1 MTSEHAISY
10 DDLERRR
17 QKVAAARKP
26 STPQPIETESEAMQ
40 AINEIFNPTLKI
52 PVSSGPYRPPEEMSP
67 EDFDAERDLD
77 IRKLA
82 ELKEVFLLFDTD
94 CDGLISKDDLRFTF
108 GALGCESTEEL
119 LEEMLKEAKD
129 PLNLDSFV
137 ELMSFRTVELDPE
150 DVLLEA
156 WSKWD
161 LYGTGKIEEK
171 RMFEELTSYGDRLS
185 DSEAKAALKHAPL
198 AKPKNLEDPPM
209 IDYPA
214 FCHLLCGVRKRKDMP
229 EGEEN

>member
-10 DDLERRR
+10 EDLEKRR
-17 QKVAAARKP
+17 QKVAASRKP
-26 STPQPIETESEAMQ
+26 SAPPPLETESEAMQ
-40 AINEIFNPTLKI
+40 AIHEIFNPTLKL
-52 PVSSGPYRPPEEMSP
+52 PVSTGPYRPPEEMSS
-67 EDFDAERDLD
+67 EDFNAERDLD

-94 CDGLISKDDLRFTF
+94 CDGLISKEDLRFTF
-108 GALGCESTEEL
+108 GALGCEHDEEL

-129 PLNLDSFV
+129 PLDVNAFV

-185 DSEAKAALKHAPL
+185 DAEAKAALKHAPL

-209 IDYPA
+209 IDYIG
-214 FCHLLCGVRKRKDMP
+214 FCHLLCGVRKRK
-229 EGEEN
+229 EVAENGNN

>member
-10 DDLERRR
+10 EDLEKRR
-17 QKVAAARKP
+17 QKVAASRKP
-26 STPQPIETESEAMQ
+26 STIQPQLESESEAMQ
-40 AINEIFNPTLKI
+40 AIHEIFNPSLKI
-52 PVSSGPYRPPEEMSP
+52 PVREGPFRAPDIIVP
-67 EDFDAERDLD
+67 EDFNVERDVD
-77 IRKLA
+77 IKKLA

-94 CDGLISKDDLRFTF
+94 CDGLISKADLRFTF
-108 GALGCESTEEL
+108 AALGCETSEEQ

-129 PLNLDSFV
+129 PLDLDAFV

-161 LYGTGKIEEK
+161 LYGTGKIDEN
-171 RMFEELTSYGDRLS
+171 MMYEELTSFGDKLS
-185 DSEAKAALKHAPL
+185 LSEATEALRHAPL
-198 AKPKNLEDPPM
+198 VKPKCLDDPPM

-214 FCHLLCGVRKRKDMP
+214 FCHLLCGVRKP
-229 EGEEN
+229 PSN